1 MTAKPDQPPSMN
13 PIDHNVASE
22 EINKFSALAHRW
34 WDEKGEFRP
43 LHQLNPH
50 RLQWIR
56 DHVELSEL
64 TVLDIGC
71 GGGILSE
78 SMAATGAKVTG
89 IDLAEASLQVARL
102 HALESRLD
110 IDYRLVSAE
119 RYAQEAPAQ
128 FDVVTCME
136 MLEHVPDPASILQAS
151 ATLVRPGGWVFV
163 STLNR
168 NAKSY
173 LFAILGAEYVLRLL
187 PKGTH
192 DFAKFI
198 QPSELSAMG
207 RRCGLE
213 TVDIAGLEFQPFSQQ
228 FRLTQDP
235 SVNYLMA
242 LRRPAP

>member
-1 MTAKPDQPPSMN
+1 MPPMN

-22 EINKFSALAHRW
+22 EIDKFSALAHRW
-34 WDEKGEFRP
+34 WDEHGEFRP

-56 DHVELSEL
+56 DHVDLHGKS
-64 TVLDIGC
+64 VVDIGC

-78 SMAATGAKVTG
+78 SMAAVGAKVTG
-89 IDLAEASLQVARL
+89 IDLADASLQVARL
-102 HALESRLD
+102 HALDAQLD

-151 ATLVRPGGWVFV
+151 ATLVRPGGWVFL
-163 STLNR
+163 STLSR
-168 NAKSY
+168 NAKAY
-173 LFAILGAEYVLRLL
+173 LFAILGAEYIMRLL

-192 DFAKFI
+192 DFAKFLH
-198 QPSELSAMG
+198 PSELAAMG

-213 TVDIAGLEFQPFSQQ
+213 TADIAGLEFQPFSQQ
-228 FRLTQDP
+228 FQITQDP

-242 LRRPAP
+242 LRRPAR